1 VTQARAEAALGAT
14 PPAVLVLTGVVCV
27 QVGAGLAARLFSQV
41 SPAAVTGLRLWAAAL
56 LLAVLGARGLRREIT
71 GLVRRRAWADA
82 AVVVAF
88 GLTLAVMNYCIY
100 QAFARIPLGVAVT
113 VEFLGPLAVAVAAT
127 RRALDLAWVALAA
140 AGVALL
146 SQAGGPAA
154 AAHPV
159 LSHGTGA
166 PALAGPTVGGL
177 DLAGL
182 LFALAAA
189 ASWAIY
195 ILLSAAT
202 GRRFPGSSGLTVAMI
217 VAALAVTPTG
227 LLAGGGVALLSRAG
241 DTAPAAAVH
250 DPGGASLAGLNVA
263 GLLFALAAAASWA
276 IYILL
281 SAATGR
287 RFPGSSGLT
296 VAMAVAALAVTP
308 VGVAAGGR
316 SLLRPGVLAT
326 GAVIGLL
333 SSIIPYSL
341 ELETLRRVPAKVF
354 GIWMS
359 VEPAVAALVGLV
371 MLSQSLTLAEWA
383 AIGCVTVASA
393 GAALSAR

>member
-1 VTQARAEAALGAT
+1 MTQARAEAALGAT
-14 PPAVLVLTGVVCV
+14 PPAILVLTGVVSV
-27 QVGAGLAARLFSQV
+27 QVGAGLAARLFTQV
-41 SPAAVTGLRLWAAAL
+41 PPAAVTGLRLWTAAV
-56 LLAVLGARGLRREIT
+56 LLAVLGARGLRREVT
-71 GLVRRRAWADA
+71 GLIRRRAWPDA

-100 QAFARIPLGVAVT
+100 QAFARIPLGIAVT
-113 VEFLGPLAVAVAAT
+113 VEFLGPLAVAVAAS
-127 RRALDLAWVALAA
+127 RRLLDLAWVA
-140 AGVALL
+140 
-146 SQAGGPAA
+146 
-154 AAHPV
+154 
-159 LSHGTGA
+159 
-166 PALAGPTVGGL
+166 
-177 DLAGL
+177 
-182 LFALAAA
+182 
-189 ASWAIY
+189 
-195 ILLSAAT
+195 
-202 GRRFPGSSGLTVAMI
+202 
-217 VAALAVTPTG
+217 
-227 LLAGGGVALLSRAG
+227 LAGGGVALLSRAG
-241 DTAPAAAVH
+241 DTAAAGAVH
-250 DPGGASLAGLNVA
+250 EPGASVAGLNVA

-308 VGVAAGGR
+308 VGLVAGGR

-326 GAVIGLL
+326 GAAIGLL

-371 MLSQSLTLAEWA
+371 MLSQSLSLAEWA

>member
-1 VTQARAEAALGAT
+1 MTQARAEAALGAT
-14 PPAVLVLTGVVCV
+14 PPAILVLTGVVSV
-27 QVGAGLAARLFSQV
+27 QVGAGLAARLFTQV
-41 SPAAVTGLRLWAAAL
+41 PPAAVTGLRLWTAAV

-71 GLVRRRAWADA
+71 GLIRRRAWPDA

-100 QAFARIPLGVAVT
+100 QAFARIPLGIAVT
-113 VEFLGPLAVAVAAT
+113 VEFLGPLAVAVAAS
-127 RRALDLAWVALAA
+127 RRLLDLAWVA
-140 AGVALL
+140 
-146 SQAGGPAA
+146 
-154 AAHPV
+154 
-159 LSHGTGA
+159 
-166 PALAGPTVGGL
+166 
-177 DLAGL
+177 
-182 LFALAAA
+182 
-189 ASWAIY
+189 
-195 ILLSAAT
+195 
-202 GRRFPGSSGLTVAMI
+202 
-217 VAALAVTPTG
+217 
-227 LLAGGGVALLSRAG
+227 LAGGGVALLSRAG
-241 DTAPAAAVH
+241 DTAAAGAVH
-250 DPGGASLAGLNVA
+250 EPGASVAGLNVA

-308 VGVAAGGR
+308 VGLVAGGR

-326 GAVIGLL
+326 GAAIGLL

-371 MLSQSLTLAEWA
+371 MLSQSLSLAEWA

-393 GAALSAR
+393 GAALSVR

>member
-14 PPAVLVLTGVVCV
+14 PPAILVLTGVVSV
-27 QVGAGLAARLFSQV
+27 QVGAGLAARLFTQV
-41 SPAAVTGLRLWAAAL
+41 PPAAVTGLRLWTAAV
-56 LLAVLGARGLRREIT
+56 LLAVLGARGLRREVT
-71 GLVRRRAWADA
+71 GLIRRRAWPDA

-100 QAFARIPLGVAVT
+100 QAFARIPLGIAVT
-113 VEFLGPLAVAVAAT
+113 VEFLGPLAVAVAAS
-127 RRALDLAWVALAA
+127 RRLLDLAWVA
-140 AGVALL
+140 
-146 SQAGGPAA
+146 
-154 AAHPV
+154 
-159 LSHGTGA
+159 
-166 PALAGPTVGGL
+166 
-177 DLAGL
+177 
-182 LFALAAA
+182 
-189 ASWAIY
+189 
-195 ILLSAAT
+195 
-202 GRRFPGSSGLTVAMI
+202 
-217 VAALAVTPTG
+217 
-227 LLAGGGVALLSRAG
+227 LAGGGVALLSRAG
-241 DTAPAAAVH
+241 DTAAAGAVH
-250 DPGGASLAGLNVA
+250 EPGASVAGLNVA

-308 VGVAAGGR
+308 AGLVAGGR

-326 GAVIGLL
+326 GAAIGLL

-371 MLSQSLTLAEWA
+371 MLSQSLSLAEWA

>member
-1 VTQARAEAALGAT
+1 VTQARSQAVLGAT
-14 PPAVLVLTGVVCV
+14 PPAILVLTGVVSV

-41 SPAAVTGLRLWAAAL
+41 PPAAVTGLRLWTAAL

-71 GLVRRRAWADA
+71 GLIRRRAWPDA

-88 GLTLAVMNYCIY
+88 GLTLAVMNYSIY
-100 QAFARIPLGVAVT
+100 QAFARIPLGIAVT
-113 VEFLGPLAVAVAAT
+113 VEFLGPLAVAVAAS
-127 RRALDLAWVALAA
+127 RRLLDLAWVVLAG

-146 SQAGGPAA
+146 SRADDTAPAA
-154 AAHPV
+154 AVHDP
-159 LSHGTGA
+159 GGA
-166 PALAGPTVGGL
+166 SLAGL
-177 DLAGL
+177 NLAGL

-202 GRRFPGSSGLTVAMI
+202 GRRFPGSSGLT
-217 VAALAVTPTG
+217 L
-227 LLAGGGVALLSRAG
+227 
-241 DTAPAAAVH
+241 
-250 DPGGASLAGLNVA
+250 
-263 GLLFALAAAASWA
+263 
-276 IYILL
+276 
-281 SAATGR
+281 
-287 RFPGSSGLT
+287 
-296 VAMAVAALAVTP
+296 AMAVAALAVTP
-308 VGVAAGGR
+308 SGLLAGGR
-316 SLLRPGVLAT
+316 SLLRPEVLGI
-326 GAVIGLL
+326 GAAIGLL

-341 ELETLRRVPAKVF
+341 ELETLRRIPAKVF

-371 MLSQSLTLAEWA
+371 MLSQALSLSEWA

>member
-1 VTQARAEAALGAT
+1 
-14 PPAVLVLTGVVCV
+14 VLVLTGIVCV

-41 SPAAVTGLRLWAAAL
+41 SPAAVTGLRLWSAAL

-88 GLTLAVMNYCIY
+88 GLTLAVMNYSIY

-154 AAHPV
+154 ATHPV
-159 LSHGTGA
+159 LSHGAGA

-217 VAALAVTPTG
+217 VAALAVTP
-227 LLAGGGVALLSRAG
+227 
-241 DTAPAAAVH
+241 
-250 DPGGASLAGLNVA
+250 A
-263 GLLFALAAAASWA
+263 GLL
-276 IYILL
+276 
-281 SAATGR
+281 
-287 RFPGSSGLT
+287 
-296 VAMAVAALAVTP
+296 
-308 VGVAAGGR
+308 AGGR

-326 GAVIGLL
+326 GAAIGLL

-341 ELETLRRVPAKVF
+341 ELETLRRVPPKVF

-359 VEPAVAALVGLV
+359 LEPAIAALVGLV
-371 MLSQSLTLAEWA
+371 MLGQSLSLLEWA

>member
-56 LLAVLGARGLRREIT
+56 LLAVLGARGLLREST
-71 GLVRRRAWADA
+71 GLVRRRAWADG

-88 GLTLAVMNYCIY
+88 GLTLAVMNYSIY

-166 PALAGPTVGGL
+166 AALAGPTVGGL

-189 ASWAIY
+189 VSWAIY

-217 VAALAVTPTG
+217 VAALAVTP
-227 LLAGGGVALLSRAG
+227 
-241 DTAPAAAVH
+241 
-250 DPGGASLAGLNVA
+250 A
-263 GLLFALAAAASWA
+263 GLL
-276 IYILL
+276 
-281 SAATGR
+281 
-287 RFPGSSGLT
+287 
-296 VAMAVAALAVTP
+296 
-308 VGVAAGGR
+308 AGGR

-326 GAVIGLL
+326 GAAIGLL
-333 SSIIPYSL
+333 SSFIPYSL
-341 ELETLRRVPAKVF
+341 ELETLRRVPPKVF

-359 VEPAVAALVGLV
+359 LEPAIAALVGLV
-371 MLSQSLTLAEWA
+371 MLSQSLSLLEWA

>member
-1 VTQARAEAALGAT
+1 MTQARAEAALGAT
-14 PPAVLVLTGVVCV
+14 PPAILVLTGVVSV
-27 QVGAGLAARLFSQV
+27 QVGAGLAARLFTQV
-41 SPAAVTGLRLWAAAL
+41 PPAAVTGLRLWTAAV

-71 GLVRRRAWADA
+71 GLIRRRAWPDA

-100 QAFARIPLGVAVT
+100 QAFARIPLGIAVT
-113 VEFLGPLAVAVAAT
+113 VEFLGPLAVAVAAS
-127 RRALDLAWVALAA
+127 RRLLDLAWVA
-140 AGVALL
+140 
-146 SQAGGPAA
+146 
-154 AAHPV
+154 
-159 LSHGTGA
+159 
-166 PALAGPTVGGL
+166 
-177 DLAGL
+177 
-182 LFALAAA
+182 
-189 ASWAIY
+189 
-195 ILLSAAT
+195 
-202 GRRFPGSSGLTVAMI
+202 
-217 VAALAVTPTG
+217 
-227 LLAGGGVALLSRAG
+227 LAGGGVALLSRAG
-241 DTAPAAAVH
+241 DTAAAGAVH
-250 DPGGASLAGLNVA
+250 EPGASVAGLNVA

-308 VGVAAGGR
+308 AGLVAGGR

-326 GAVIGLL
+326 GAAIGLL

-371 MLSQSLTLAEWA
+371 MLSQSLSLAEWA

-393 GAALSAR
+393 GAALSVR

>member
-1 VTQARAEAALGAT
+1 MTQARAEAALGAT
-14 PPAVLVLTGVVCV
+14 PPPILVLTGVVSV

-41 SPAAVTGLRLWAAAL
+41 PPAAVTGLRLWTAAV

-71 GLVRRRAWADA
+71 GLIRKRAWPDA

-88 GLTLAVMNYCIY
+88 GLTLAVMNYSIY
-100 QAFARIPLGVAVT
+100 QAFARIPLGIAVT
-113 VEFLGPLAVAVAAT
+113 VEFLGPLAVAVAAS
-127 RRALDLAWVALAA
+127 RRLLDLAWVALAG

-146 SQAGGPAA
+146 SRAGGSAPAA
-154 AAHPV
+154 AG
-159 LSHGTGA
+159 HGPGGA
-166 PALAGPTVGGL
+166 SLAGL
-177 DLAGL
+177 NLAGL

-189 ASWAIY
+189 
-195 ILLSAAT
+195 
-202 GRRFPGSSGLTVAMI
+202 V
-217 VAALAVTPTG
+217 
-227 LLAGGGVALLSRAG
+227 
-241 DTAPAAAVH
+241 
-250 DPGGASLAGLNVA
+250 
-263 GLLFALAAAASWA
+263 SWA

-308 VGVAAGGR
+308 AGLLAGGR
-316 SLLRPGVLAT
+316 SLLRPGVIAT
-326 GAVIGLL
+326 GTAIGLL

-371 MLSQSLTLAEWA
+371 MLSQSLSLAEWA

-393 GAALSAR
+393 GAALSVR

>member
-14 PPAVLVLTGVVCV
+14 PPAILVLTGVVSV

-41 SPAAVTGLRLWAAAL
+41 PPTAVTGLRLWTAAV

-71 GLVRRRAWADA
+71 GLIRRRAWADA
-82 AVVVAF
+82 VVVVAF
-88 GLTLAVMNYCIY
+88 GLTLAVMNYSIY
-100 QAFARIPLGVAVT
+100 QAFARIPLGIAVT

-127 RRALDLAWVALAA
+127 RRLLDLAWVALA
-140 AGVALL
+140 
-146 SQAGGPAA
+146 
-154 AAHPV
+154 
-159 LSHGTGA
+159 GA
-166 PALAGPTVGGL
+166 
-177 DLAGL
+177 
-182 LFALAAA
+182 
-189 ASWAIY
+189 
-195 ILLSAAT
+195 
-202 GRRFPGSSGLTVAMI
+202 
-217 VAALAVTPTG
+217 
-227 LLAGGGVALLSRAG
+227 GVALLSRAG
-241 DTAPAAAVH
+241 DAAPAAAAH
-250 DPGGASLAGLNVA
+250 ALGATSLAGLNVA

-296 VAMAVAALAVTP
+296 VAMVVAALAVTP
-308 VGVAAGGR
+308 AGVLAGGR
-316 SLLRPGVLAT
+316 ALLRPGVLAT
-326 GAVIGLL
+326 GAAIGLL

-371 MLSQSLTLAEWA
+371 MLGQSLSLAEWA

-393 GAALSAR
+393 GAALSVR

>member
-1 VTQARAEAALGAT
+1 MTQARAEAALGAT

-88 GLTLAVMNYCIY
+88 GLTLAVMNYSIY

-154 AAHPV
+154 ATHPV
-159 LSHGTGA
+159 LSHGAGA

-217 VAALAVTPTG
+217 VAALAVTP
-227 LLAGGGVALLSRAG
+227 
-241 DTAPAAAVH
+241 
-250 DPGGASLAGLNVA
+250 A
-263 GLLFALAAAASWA
+263 GLL
-276 IYILL
+276 
-281 SAATGR
+281 
-287 RFPGSSGLT
+287 
-296 VAMAVAALAVTP
+296 
-308 VGVAAGGR
+308 AGGR

-341 ELETLRRVPAKVF
+341 ELETLRRVPPKVF

-359 VEPAVAALVGLV
+359 LEPAIAALVGLV
-371 MLSQSLTLAEWA
+371 MLGQSLSLLEWA

>member
-41 SPAAVTGLRLWAAAL
+41 PPAAVTGLRLWTAAL

-71 GLVRRRAWADA
+71 GLIRRRAWTDA

-88 GLTLAVMNYCIY
+88 GLTLAVMNYSIY
-100 QAFARIPLGVAVT
+100 QAFARIPLGIAVT
-113 VEFLGPLAVAVAAT
+113 VEFLGPLAVAVAAS
-127 RRALDLAWVALAA
+127 RRALDLAWVALAG

-146 SQAGGPAA
+146 SQAGGPGPAARGPAA
-154 AAHPV
+154 A
-159 LSHGTGA
+159 SGG
-166 PALAGPTVGGL
+166 LAGL
-177 DLAGL
+177 NLAGL

-189 ASWAIY
+189 VSWA
-195 ILLSAAT
+195 
-202 GRRFPGSSGLTVAMI
+202 V
-217 VAALAVTPTG
+217 
-227 LLAGGGVALLSRAG
+227 
-241 DTAPAAAVH
+241 
-250 DPGGASLAGLNVA
+250 
-263 GLLFALAAAASWA
+263 
-276 IYILL
+276 YILL

-296 VAMAVAALAVTP
+296 VAMAVAALAVAP
-308 VGVAAGGR
+308 AGLLAGGR
-316 SLLRPGVLAT
+316 SLLRPVVLVT
-326 GAVIGLL
+326 GTAIGLL

-359 VEPAVAALVGLV
+359 LEPAVAALVGLA
-371 MLSQSLTLAEWA
+371 MLGQSLGLAEWA

-393 GAALSAR
+393 GAALSVK

>member
-1 VTQARAEAALGAT
+1 MTQARAEAALGAT

-56 LLAVLGARGLRREIT
+56 LLAVLGARGLRREVT

-88 GLTLAVMNYCIY
+88 GLTLAVMNYSIY

-154 AAHPV
+154 TAHPA
-159 LSHGTGA
+159 LSHGAGA

-217 VAALAVTPTG
+217 VAALAVTP
-227 LLAGGGVALLSRAG
+227 
-241 DTAPAAAVH
+241 
-250 DPGGASLAGLNVA
+250 A
-263 GLLFALAAAASWA
+263 GLL
-276 IYILL
+276 
-281 SAATGR
+281 
-287 RFPGSSGLT
+287 
-296 VAMAVAALAVTP
+296 
-308 VGVAAGGR
+308 AGGR

-326 GAVIGLL
+326 GAAIGLL

-341 ELETLRRVPAKVF
+341 ELETLRRVPPKVF

-359 VEPAVAALVGLV
+359 LEPAIAALVGLV
-371 MLSQSLTLAEWA
+371 MLGQSLSLLEWA